1 MLFDTVPITGTRRTA
16 DGYLV
21 ADARVARTGVQVYT
35 GAEVGRPDL
44 ETVRLYRPEDEV
56 FAADA
61 MQTFAY
67 RPVTVDHPAGG
78 VTADNWRDVAV
89 GQTGGEVVRDGAF
102 VRVPLVLMDAAAIA
116 AVEAGQRE
124 LSMGYAAEIEFAD
137 GTTPEGETYDAIQR
151 GLRMNHVAVVG
162 RARGGADLRI
172 GDGADNGGAA
182 PITTSKK
189 GSDMTDKLATVVL
202 GDKAAQVAADAAP
215 IIEAFKAQM
224 ADALAEK
231 DTAIADAKKLA
242 DTKDGE
248 IAALK
253 AQLADAQMT
262 PAKLADA
269 VKARAALLSDAAKMA
284 PAVTGLDA
292 MTDAEI
298 RRAVVAARL
307 GDAAKDMSDEAV
319 SGAFATLSAT
329 TDTVRDAIKGG
340 GAQKLGDAD
349 TAYAENVA
357 HLSTAWKKGA

>member
-1 MLFDTVPITGTRRTA
+1 MLLTDSVQLSGTRRTA

-21 ADARVARTGVQVYT
+21 ADARVARTGIQVYR

-44 ETVRLYRPEDEV
+44 DTVRLYRPEDEV

-61 MQTFAY
+61 LQTFAY
-67 RPVTVDHPAGG
+67 RPVTIGHPDGG
-78 VTADNWRDVAV
+78 VTAANWRDVAV

-137 GTTPEGETYDAIQR
+137 GETPEGEAYDAIQR
-151 GLRMNHVAVVG
+151 GLRMNHVAVVA
-162 RARGGADLRI
+162 RARGGQELRI
-172 GDGADNGGAA
+172 GDGAGKGGAA
-182 PITTSKK
+182 PITTERT
-189 GSDMTDKLATVVL
+189 MTEALKTVVL

-215 IIEAFKAQM
+215 IIEDWKRQM
-224 ADALAEK
+224 ADSLAAKDAAL
-231 DTAIADAKKLA
+231 ADAKKLA

-269 VKARAALLSDAAKMA
+269 VKARAALLADAAKLA
-284 PAVTGLDA
+284 PAVAGLDA

-307 GDAAKDMSDEAV
+307 GDAASGMSDEAV
-319 SGAFATLSAT
+319 AGAFSAMAAMPKDPVRAALS
-329 TDTVRDAIKGG
+329 V
-340 GAQKLGDAD
+340 GAQTVNDGGSWDAGVF
-349 TAYAENVA
+349 ARAGVA
-357 HLSTAWKKGA
+357 MRKEA